1 MIEHFGQ
8 EVASNLIEQDI
19 KILGSLEIWL
29 CYFQDDHEYLSKIS
43 NYTTERLLTIHS
55 SVRNKALSLLRKVTQ
70 MLIKNSNI
78 TKKTVSI
85 DSQMATDEL
94 TFDRYIPDDA
104 SGYFDDCALGFVE
117 PFSSYKVNEGNI
129 PYFSLNTDSQGTL
142 YLMRPEYSGVFIRKL
157 FEEIIKELCIKKES
171 EERKGDSIPNRAGRF
186 RRMLM
191 NYMSRTSNQQNNDEE
206 PKFDQNLIS
215 KISNISFESARGL
228 RYFNVFYQ
236 LLKYYGPDYYKNEF
250 WPVIQEYVE
259 VGFKDTE
266 HPHVKKA
273 FIVDVIWAFL
283 KTIKYYQDGN
293 EDFYN
298 QNLQLVLDLYQDIEQ
313 TENHTYFERSLK
325 DAFENRDPKRIE
337 KFVISVIDT
346 LSLSSPK
353 WRSTLGFLNYI
364 TVAMGWKSAKY
375 QAMIVEKILKSDP
388 SEIPVQKNL
397 AEISQSIHRLIIHKN
412 WSNIAD
418 VIGQYIISSCMAA
431 PDTEDPL
438 INSLYEYLKEVLES
452 LKDVEE
458 SEPGKL
464 LTNNVVLNVITLY
477 EKIKSIEVFGKIPQN
492 LNNLAFELSFVTI
505 KILLQTATLDK
516 RNQVIE
522 KCIFE
527 LYSDQRLNDAL
538 LSIEHHK
545 TDSNW
550 RMRENYLYILKGII
564 SVHTRKLSTK
574 QLKACIDI
582 VLPFFYD
589 ENIYVR
595 KFAVANL
602 TTILSQF
609 PKIEYKTSK
618 STDSEPELVGT
629 SSLEEIVQMVDKY
642 KTQVSSYLP
651 TIKKQADDSKE
662 IKNKA
667 IGDLNILLAISY
679 SWNYTIPDFLPP
691 LCLFMYKAAQTVP
704 EFKSDL
710 LEFIKGFKSVH
721 QDLVRFQS
729 GRFEEEKLQL
739 IQDVF
744 SISASQSMAY

>member
-273 FIVDVIWAFL
+273 FIVDVI
-283 KTIKYYQDGN
+283 
-293 EDFYN
+293 
-298 QNLQLVLDLYQDIEQ
+298 
-313 TENHTYFERSLK
+313 
-325 DAFENRDPKRIE
+325 
-337 KFVISVIDT
+337 
-346 LSLSSPK
+346 
-353 WRSTLGFLNYI
+353 
-364 TVAMGWKSAKY
+364 
-375 QAMIVEKILKSDP
+375 
-388 SEIPVQKNL
+388 
-397 AEISQSIHRLIIHKN
+397 
-412 WSNIAD
+412 
-418 VIGQYIISSCMAA
+418 
-431 PDTEDPL
+431 
-438 INSLYEYLKEVLES
+438 
-452 LKDVEE
+452 
-458 SEPGKL
+458 
-464 LTNNVVLNVITLY
+464 
-477 EKIKSIEVFGKIPQN
+477 
-492 LNNLAFELSFVTI
+492 
-505 KILLQTATLDK
+505 
-516 RNQVIE
+516 
-522 KCIFE
+522 
-527 LYSDQRLNDAL
+527 
-538 LSIEHHK
+538 
-545 TDSNW
+545 
-550 RMRENYLYILKGII
+550 
-564 SVHTRKLSTK
+564 
-574 QLKACIDI
+574 
-582 VLPFFYD
+582 
-589 ENIYVR
+589 
-595 KFAVANL
+595 
-602 TTILSQF
+602 
-609 PKIEYKTSK
+609 
-618 STDSEPELVGT
+618 
-629 SSLEEIVQMVDKY
+629 
-642 KTQVSSYLP
+642 
-651 TIKKQADDSKE
+651 
-662 IKNKA
+662 
-667 IGDLNILLAISY
+667 
-679 SWNYTIPDFLPP
+679 
-691 LCLFMYKAAQTVP
+691 
-704 EFKSDL
+704 
-710 LEFIKGFKSVH
+710 
-721 QDLVRFQS
+721 
-729 GRFEEEKLQL
+729 
-739 IQDVF
+739 
-744 SISASQSMAY
+744 